1 MKRFRVA
8 RRLAKVKNFHA
19 VQLKLLLAQESL
31 YGKFAPQT
39 KLNLIR
45 AMICLLKKPL

>member
-8 RRLAKVKNFHA
+8 RRLAKVNNFHA

-31 YGKFAPQT
+31 
-39 KLNLIR
+39 
-45 AMICLLKKPL
+45 

>member
-19 VQLKLLLAQESL
+19 VRLKLVLAQESL
-31 YGKFAPQT
+31 
-39 KLNLIR
+39 
-45 AMICLLKKPL
+45 